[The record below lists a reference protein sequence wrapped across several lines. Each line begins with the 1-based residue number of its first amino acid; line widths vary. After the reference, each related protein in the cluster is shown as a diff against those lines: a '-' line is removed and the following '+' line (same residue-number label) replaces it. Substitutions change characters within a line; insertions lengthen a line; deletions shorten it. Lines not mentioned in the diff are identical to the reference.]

1 MIRSAP
7 ATGAASKMTR
17 FRRKAASFTKEA
29 AYVRHRRQRLGL
41 QNIRSDHGTTTLAQ
55 HGAETSCGCREFRT
69 LLLRHLID
77 GLNADHNRIAFSG
90 LHEFQHQFCQVFAQ
104 SYAFGTHS

>member
-1 MIRSAP
+1 VPYPRVLQIGENAVSLFGLPNAEQDNLP
-7 ATGAASKMTR
+7 
-17 FRRKAASFTKEA
+17 
-29 AYVRHRRQRLGL
+29 HRRQRLGL
-41 QNIRSDHGTTTLAQ
+41 QNICSDHGTTTLAQ
-55 HGAETSCGCREFRT
+55 HGAETSCGCREFPT

-77 GLNADHNRIAFSG
+77 GLNADHNRIAFTG